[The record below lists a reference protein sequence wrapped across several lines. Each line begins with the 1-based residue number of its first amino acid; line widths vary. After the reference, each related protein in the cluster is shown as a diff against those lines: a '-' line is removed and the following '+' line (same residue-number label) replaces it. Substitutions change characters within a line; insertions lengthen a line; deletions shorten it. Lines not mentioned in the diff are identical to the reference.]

1 MPELPEVE
9 ALVRFLALR
18 TRGSRL
24 DRLELASFSA
34 LKTVQPRLEDLVG
47 RDVLGWQ
54 RKGKYLCLETKGAW
68 LVLHLARGGWLRW
81 YDHVPEAR
89 ARPGHGPLALRVG
102 LQSGDGDGGGPGFD
116 LTEAGTEKRV
126 SFWVVDDPDR
136 IEAVSR
142 LGVDPLDPAFDSG
155 TLAEVLSRARGTVK
169 SALTDQSLLAGVGN
183 AYSDEVLHAAKLSPF
198 RPARRLSK
206 FEVIELQ
213 RALVELLR
221 AAVAE
226 RAGLE
231 AGQLKSEK
239 RSALRVHGRT
249 GSACPACGDTICE
262 VAFATRSL
270 QYCPSCQTG
279 GRRLADRR
287 LSRLLK

>member
-1 MPELPEVE
+1 
-9 ALVRFLALR
+9 LV
-18 TRGSRL
+18 
-24 DRLELASFSA
+24 
-34 LKTVQPRLEDLVG
+34 
-47 RDVLGWQ
+47 
-54 RKGKYLCLETKGAW
+54 
-68 LVLHLARGGWLRW
+68 
-81 YDHVPEAR
+81 
-89 ARPGHGPLALRVG
+89 LRVG
-102 LQSGDGDGGGPGFD
+102 FLYGDGGGGRPGFD
-116 LTEAGTEKRV
+116 LTEAGTEKRL
-126 SFWVVDDPDR
+126 SLWVVDDPNR
-136 IEAVSR
+136 IEAVAR

-155 TLAEVLSRARGTVK
+155 TLAERLSRAPGTVK
-169 SALTDQSLLAGVGN
+169 AALTDQSLLGGVGN
-183 AYSDEVLHAAKLSPF
+183 AYSDEVLHVAKLSPF
-198 RPARRLSK
+198 RLARSLSK
-206 FEVIELQ
+206 VEVIELH

-270 QYCPSCQTG
+270 QYCPRCQTG